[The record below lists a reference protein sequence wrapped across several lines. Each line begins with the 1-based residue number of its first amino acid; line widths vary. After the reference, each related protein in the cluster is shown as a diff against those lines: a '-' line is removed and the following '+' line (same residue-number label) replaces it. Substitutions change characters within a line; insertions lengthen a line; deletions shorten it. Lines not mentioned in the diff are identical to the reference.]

1 MVTKLRIQ
9 CEVVSSESFGIT
21 ATMHFH
27 VALHLSL
34 LCITIYFLNY
44 ELKLLCLKHLTI
56 YDLHVYQHNEAH
68 ATRTRQHIHFS
79 ETVLNEIAILDSQQI
94 NIEHETRLN

>member
-1 MVTKLRIQ
+1 MVSKLRIQ

-56 YDLHVYQHNEAH
+56 YDLHVYQHTMKHMLQEPGYIFISVKQSS
-68 ATRTRQHIHFS
+68 RR
-79 ETVLNEIAILDSQQI
+79 SQYLTH
-94 NIEHETRLN
+94 NK